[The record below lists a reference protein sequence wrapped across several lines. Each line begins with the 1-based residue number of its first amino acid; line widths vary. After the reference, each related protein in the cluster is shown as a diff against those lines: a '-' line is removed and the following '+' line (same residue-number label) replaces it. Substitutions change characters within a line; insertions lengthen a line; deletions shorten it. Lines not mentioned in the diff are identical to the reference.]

1 MRKLCYLRKG
11 KDFIHNNSKE
21 QTKKENKL
29 VNWTSQNRTTSGLKN
44 TIKKN

>member
-11 KDFIHNNSKE
+11 KDFIYKNSKE

-29 VNWTSQNRTTSGLKN
+29 INWTSQNRTTSGLKN